1 MTAEQIKQ
9 IALTV
14 ATFLTTA
21 MMLITNAFAAE
32 TTNVVQQTTWQ
43 AALVPVLGAIGTA
56 LAAFLVGGLRKLVL
70 IIEKKYKIDVSDTIE
85 AMMYEKARWAVAFV
99 EEKAEKRLL
108 HEDGVKTSGAQ
119 KMAEAIGLV
128 QSFANT
134 LGYGSEWQTNKI
146 KSLIEGVLHLE
157 RDVVIGSVG
166 TRANKLT
173 EKKKEE

>member
-1 MTAEQIKQ
+1 MTTEQIKQ

-14 ATFLTTA
+14 ATLLTTV
-21 MMLITNAFAAE
+21 MMLITNAFATE
-32 TTNVVQQTTWQ
+32 TANATQQTAWQ
-43 AALVPVLGAIGTA
+43 AALMPILGAIGTA
-56 LAAFLVGGLRKLVL
+56 LAALLVGGLRKLVL

-85 AMMYEKARWAVAFV
+85 TAMYEKARWAVAFV

-134 LGYGSEWQTNKI
+134 LGYGQEWQYGKI

-166 TRANKLT
+166 TRAEKLA
-173 EKKKEE
+173 EKKKEK